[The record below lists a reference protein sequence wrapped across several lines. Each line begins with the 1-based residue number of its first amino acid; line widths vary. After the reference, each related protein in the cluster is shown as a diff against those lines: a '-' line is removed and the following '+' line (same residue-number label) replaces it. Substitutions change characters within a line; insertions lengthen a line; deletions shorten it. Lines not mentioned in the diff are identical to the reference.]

1 MKNNENVFSKTN
13 LLKMNEK
20 SINKDAEFFVVRDF
34 RDVMKEE
41 LGLPENTDMD
51 RYLNRMRAGD
61 PNNVDLSRSAR
72 RKNHC
77 PCK

>member
-1 MKNNENVFSKTN
+1 MNKKNV
-13 LLKMNEK
+13 
-20 SINKDAEFFVVRDF
+20 NKDAEFFVVRDF

-61 PNNVDLSRSAR
+61 PDNVGPGRSAMC
-72 RKNHC
+72 KNHR